1 MLSPTQI
8 RSWYSE
14 FTRFRIGRERFFQ
27 PNIYAHLKDLI
38 RQATR
43 YPTLNEAIARVSQ
56 INNNDLA
63 KTIESI
69 YVDAGRVFG
78 ARAYQMVMKQ
88 VKALRKQSKS
98 FEGKRLIAGRPP
110 QVKRLLPIG
119 YNEELVEEII
129 NYFRLHLLTEALLP
143 ITDTMKEWILKN
155 LIEAQRTGMSIQDV
169 ADKMIE
175 AKFPKNRAIVIART
189 ETIKAANYGAVAG
202 AKKTGYKT
210 NKQWVAARDN
220 RTRRLPRDAYSHLAM
235 DGVNIPIEEPFKVPK
250 KTGGYDDIQQPGSPD
265 GDAGNVIQCRC
276 TVGFVL
282 QTGMNGLPIKVT

>member
-1 MLSPTQI
+1 MLSPSQI
-8 RSWYSE
+8 RSWYAE
-14 FTRFRIGRERFFQ
+14 FTRFRTGRERFFQ
-27 PNIYAHLKDLI
+27 PKIYANLKDII

-43 YPTLNEAIARVSQ
+43 YSTINEAIARVSQ
-56 INNNDLA
+56 INNDALS
-63 KTIESI
+63 KTIQDI

-78 ARAYQMVMKQ
+78 ARAYQMIMKQ
-88 VKALRKQSKS
+88 VRKA
-98 FEGKRLIAGRPP
+98 E
-110 QVKRLLPIG
+110 VKRLLPIG
-119 YNEELVEEII
+119 YNEELVNEII
-129 NYFRLHLLTEALLP
+129 NYFRLHLLTEAVLP

-155 LIEAQRTGMSIQDV
+155 LIEAQQTGMSIQDV

-220 RTRRLPRDAYSHLAM
+220 RTRRIPRDAYSHLAM
-235 DGVNIPIEEPFKVPK
+235 DGVNIPIEEPFKVPM
-250 KTGGYDDIQQPGSPD
+250 KTGGYDDIQQPGAPD
-265 GDAGNVIQCRC
+265 GDAGSVINCRC

-282 QTGMNGLPIKVT
+282 QTGPNGLPIKN